1 MNTTLPAPMS
11 KAEVTLLQ
19 KFESDLLTREQA
31 AAYLGVAVQTLAMW
45 KWAKR
50 YDLPFVRIGRLIKY
64 RKSDLDAFIGRHC
77 T

>member
-1 MNTTLPAPMS
+1 MNRTMPI
-11 KAEVTLLQ
+11 KNDGAEIMLQ
-19 KFESDLLTREQA
+19 FESDLLTREQA

-64 RKSDLDAFIGRHC
+64 KRSELDAFIRKNSAG
-77 T
+77 